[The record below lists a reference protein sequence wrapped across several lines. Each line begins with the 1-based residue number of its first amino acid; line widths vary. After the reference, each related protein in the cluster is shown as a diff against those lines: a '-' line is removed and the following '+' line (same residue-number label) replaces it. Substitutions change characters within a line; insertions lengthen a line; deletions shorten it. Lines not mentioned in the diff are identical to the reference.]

1 MKTFNKHLTEQ
12 VISEAIEYH
21 LENGIPFDECVFR
34 SGSDKYFE
42 FYNSLREAYN
52 NGSVPNYVFSED
64 EIEIIESD
72 LGEFVEY
79 AGEIVP
85 LEFIMEES
93 EEKTPELNKPKRGGP
108 KKFVVFVRDPNT
120 KNIKKIAF
128 GDTTGLSVKYDNP
141 ERKKAF
147 AARHNCS
154 DANDK
159 LSKKYWSCR
168 VNRYLGKSPQARA
181 GYW

>member
-85 LEFIMEES
+85 LEFIMEE
-93 EEKTPELNKPKRGGP
+93 ETPELNKPKRGGDAKYVVYVKSP
-108 KKFVVFVRDPNT
+108 KT
-120 KNIKKIAF
+120 GNIKKIQF
-128 GDTTGLSVKYDNP
+128 GDTTGLTAKYNNP

-147 AARHNCS
+147 AARHNC
-154 DANDK
+154 ANAKDK
-159 LSKKYWSCR
+159 LSRSYWACR
-168 VNRYLGKSPQARA
+168 INKYLGKTPQARA